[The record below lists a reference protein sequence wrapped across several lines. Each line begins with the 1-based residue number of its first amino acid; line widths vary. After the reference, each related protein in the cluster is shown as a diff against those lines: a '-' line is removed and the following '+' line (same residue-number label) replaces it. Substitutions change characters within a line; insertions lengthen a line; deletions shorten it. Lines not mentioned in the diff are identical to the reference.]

1 MSSIASSGPA
11 RIVAAGQ
18 VTTFAGHGLLLEVD
32 VGIPLEVELIF
43 ATDAARDGLA
53 VELVPTP
60 PPRIAWRLVNFD
72 GADGRG
78 SADPVLVAEVADD
91 LVFLHF
97 RVFRFGRTADRT
109 VHYTLY
115 LVAKAAIGWVPA
127 SPAPQ

>member
-11 RIVAAGQ
+11 RIAAAGQ
-18 VTTFAGHGLLLEVD
+18 VTTFGGHGLLLAVD
-32 VGIPLEVELIF
+32 VGIPLEIELVF
-43 ATDAARDGLA
+43 ATDAARDGVA
-53 VELVPTP
+53 VELLPTP

-78 SADPVLVAEVADD
+78 SAEPVLVAEVSDD

-97 RVFRFGRTADRT
+97 RVFRHGRTADRT
-109 VHYTLY
+109 VHYTVY
-115 LVAKAAIGWVPA
+115 LVAKAAVGWVPA